1 MIIKELEQQKL
12 RFRLE
17 SKSVLLVIWEVI
29 VKVKDLPLI
38 ISISGDQFK
47 EKENMPEE
55 LIINDESNL
64 YMIFVLCS

>member
-38 ISISGDQFK
+38 ISISGEQFK

-64 YMIFVLCS
+64 YMLVVLCS

>member
-38 ISISGDQFK
+38 ISISGDK
-47 EKENMPEE
+47 NKKKENMPEE

-64 YMIFVLCS
+64 YMLVVLCS

>member
-38 ISISGDQFK
+38 ISISGEQFK

-64 YMIFVLCS
+64 YMLVVLCA